1 MPPLYWKTI
10 TVHRGGGAVIV
21 FYCAGRSLPR
31 LAKLP
36 IRLSTPY
43 AHPLLGARLNR
54 HLWPKN
60 RPCGRLASD
69 HRAAAR
75 RAVCGSAIF
84 MIQYSTISVNQD
96 ALFVQ
101 SARPQGRGKSPAL
114 RLFTAYATR
123 VPRQNMKIAPHT
135 HIQFWHRES
144 HCGFSA

>member
-1 MPPLYWKTI
+1 MTRATIYIKRRCRQTVRPLLSTNDN
-10 TVHRGGGAVIV
+10 RSLSQGGAVIV

-75 RAVCGSAIF
+75 RAVCGSAVF
-84 MIQYSTISVNQD
+84 MIQYSTFSVNLFPMLDDGDD
-96 ALFVQ
+96 ACYNIHKEALP
-101 SARPQGRGKSPAL
+101 ADGSPPFKEKTMTVIL
-114 RLFTAYATR
+114 
-123 VPRQNMKIAPHT
+123 
-135 HIQFWHRES
+135 
-144 HCGFSA
+144 C